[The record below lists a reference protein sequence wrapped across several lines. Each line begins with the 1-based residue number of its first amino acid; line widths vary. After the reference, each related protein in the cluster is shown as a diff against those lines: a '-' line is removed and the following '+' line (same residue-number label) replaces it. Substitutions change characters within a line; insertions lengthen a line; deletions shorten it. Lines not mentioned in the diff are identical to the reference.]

1 MLGNTITL
9 FVSWA
14 AISILLVNRISLR
27 QHFTNLIIFP
37 MVLGAILGLVWIIF
51 AEVKVINQ
59 YGIFEHIDW
68 YLGLYA
74 CVFLLIA
81 GLLAFLRQ
89 LYYKIDC
96 GINTLSPSATDNI
109 RALVQALGAEQNQ
122 LLGDEKIFL

>member
-1 MLGNTITL
+1 
-9 FVSWA
+9 
-14 AISILLVNRISLR
+14 
-27 QHFTNLIIFP
+27 

-122 LLGDEKIFL
+122 LLGDEKNLSLITSSIDQYISGIKVENVVF